1 MYALKQGDKL
11 QYTSGKTYEV
21 IRVANHGILVKS
33 GNERICLFQAKL
45 KRELGKKVV
54 EIIHI

>member
-1 MYALKQGDKL
+1 MHTLKQGDKL
-11 QYTSGKTYEV
+11 QYPSGKTYEV

-45 KRELGKKVV
+45 KRELGRKLV
-54 EIIHI
+54 EIIHV